1 MRDVRRFAIDPAQE
15 VVRETLAAI
24 LIRAGKTEEGERE
37 LAKAE
42 ELAEKAGVPKGR
54 IVSIEIDRA
63 RILKAK
69 GDYEHLK
76 MVMRQLKAR
85 KDLTDEQKAEVKG
98 MDW

>member
-1 MRDVRRFAIDPAQE
+1 M
-15 VVRETLAAI
+15 RETLAAI

-69 GDYEHLK
+69 GDYERLK
-76 MVMRQLKAR
+76 MAMRTLKAR
-85 KDLTDEQKAEVKG
+85 KDLTEEQREEVRR

>member
-1 MRDVRRFAIDPAQE
+1 MIDLHCHS
-15 VVRETLAAI
+15 VCSDGTL
-24 LIRAGKTEEGERE
+24 TP
-37 LAKAE
+37 E

-69 GDYEHLK
+69 EDYEHLK